1 MGLGGYLTWTAAIRE
16 IKQRS
21 SDDLKIIPVETN
33 GNIITKVV
41 QSSIFENN
49 PNVTYDVNYENRFL
63 LQLNNPATNYCKK
76 DLSDRA
82 IHRYD
87 KHIIQQI
94 CEYYEIYDPALRCEL
109 FFTEQEE
116 ETVAE
121 LTKKLD
127 KNFVLIEP
135 HSKMNYTKNRAYPFE
150 KWQKVVNDVS
160 KGVQVVQIG
169 VERARL
175 LENAVDFTG
184 KTSFREAAA
193 LIGRSKMIISTEG
206 GLTHAA
212 TITKTPAM
220 VIVTGYQSPRMV
232 CYPQNI
238 NLNIASHGPCGL
250 KDICEE
256 CQKDAENHDYTE
268 IIEKIRGFLF

>member
-21 SDDLKIIPVETN
+21 SDDLKIVPVEAN
-33 GNIITKVV
+33 GDVITKVV
-41 QSSIFENN
+41 QSPIFENN
-49 PNVTYDVNYENRFL
+49 PNVTYDVNYENRAL

-82 IHRYD
+82 THRYD

-94 CEYYEIYDPALRCEL
+94 CEYYEIYDPALKCEL

-116 ETVAE
+116 ETITE

-127 KNFVLIEP
+127 KSFVLIEP

-150 KWQKVVNDVS
+150 KWQKVVNDIS

-169 VERARL
+169 VKGARL
-175 LENAVDFTG
+175 LENVVDFTG
-184 KTSFREAAA
+184 KTSFREATA